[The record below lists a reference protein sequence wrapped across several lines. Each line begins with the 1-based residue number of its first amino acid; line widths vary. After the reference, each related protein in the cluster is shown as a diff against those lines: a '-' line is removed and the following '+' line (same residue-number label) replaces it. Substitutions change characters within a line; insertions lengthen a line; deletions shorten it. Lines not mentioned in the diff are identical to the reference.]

1 MAEPGGSA
9 MTITTPVELDFDVD
23 VILDDLPDVA
33 GKLHEMRAHKPA
45 VWAKGFGQPAL
56 LLLSHELVNAAFRDE
71 DTFPSADFYSNVVTD
86 VLGRNLQC
94 MRHEEHRI
102 NRALVSPAFR
112 QRLMPGLVPPLLEPI
127 AHELID
133 RFVDSGRADLVADFT
148 SRYPFIVITRLLGLP
163 RTSEDDIK
171 RWALA
176 MLDIQNNYE
185 YARSCSHEF
194 MAFVQPILD
203 ARRTDPGDD
212 LISTLAT
219 TEVEGHRLTDEE
231 IYNFLRLLFPA
242 GADTTYLG
250 LGSTLHALLTHPDQ
264 MAMVRA
270 EPDVQCRHAG
280 EEGIRL
286 NPPTAWIPRINPRDI
301 VWHGIEIPAG
311 APMFLGI
318 MAANRD
324 PAVFPDPDRFDITR
338 RPATVMTFGFG
349 VHFCLGAALARAEL
363 DVALRVIL
371 ERLPGLRLVDDDGV
385 RVTGTIHHL
394 LRGPN
399 RLPVAFDP
407 A

>member
-1 MAEPGGSA
+1 
-9 MTITTPVELDFDVD
+9 MTLTMPDVLDTDVD

-33 GKLHEMRAHKPA
+33 AALHEMRGRKPA
-45 VWAKGFGQPAL
+45 MWGRGFGQPAL

-71 DTFPSADFYSNVVTD
+71 DTFPSAAFYGNTVTD

-94 MRHEEHRI
+94 MYGEEHRI

-112 QRLMPGLVPPLLEPI
+112 QRLMPTLVPPLLEPI

-133 RFVDSGRADLVADFT
+133 RIEDAGSADLVADFT

-163 RTSEDDIK
+163 RHSEDDIK
-171 RWALA
+171 RWAIG
-176 MLDIQNNYE
+176 MLDIQNRYSD
-185 YARSCSHEF
+185 AMQCSREF
-194 MAFVQPILD
+194 MEFVQPILD
-203 ARRTDPGDD
+203 QRRTDPGDD

-219 TEVEGHRLTDEE
+219 TEVEGHRLDDEE

-250 LGSTLHALLTHPDQ
+250 LGSTLHALLTNPDQ
-264 MAMVRA
+264 LAYVRGDLA
-270 EPDVQCRHAG
+270 ERCRAAG

-286 NPPTAWIPRINPRDI
+286 NPPTAWIPRINPTDVVWRDI
-301 VWHGIEIPAG
+301 AIPAG
-311 APMFLGI
+311 APMFLGV

-324 PAVFPDPDRFDITR
+324 PAVFEDPDRFDVQ
-338 RPATVMTFGFG
+338 RPPANVMTFGFG
-349 VHFCLGAALARAEL
+349 LHFCLGAALARAEI

-371 ERLPGLRLVDDDGV
+371 GRLPHLELVDDGGV
-385 RVTGTIHHL
+385 RITGTIHHL

-399 RLPVAFDP
+399 RLPVTF
-407 A
+407 